1 MTTKVYLV
9 KVWVDD
15 GWQRFTIE
23 HKVLANCKVRA
34 AWLACDF
41 WRKKD
46 STNIVK
52 LQSVEE
58 LENFTEGVI
67 L

>member
-1 MTTKVYLV
+1 MKIFEV

-15 GWQRFTIE
+15 GWQRFTTI
-23 HKVLANCKVRA
+23 HKVMADNKVRA
-34 AWLACDF
+34 GWLACDF

>member
-1 MTTKVYLV
+1 MMKIFEVKVY
-9 KVWVDD
+9 VDD
-15 GWQRFTIE
+15 GWERFYTT

-34 AWLACDF
+34 GRLACDY
-41 WRKKD
+41 WRDKD

>member
-1 MTTKVYLV
+1 MIKNFEV

-15 GWQRFTIE
+15 GWQCFTTI
-23 HKVLANCKVRA
+23 HKVMADNKVRA
-34 AWLACDF
+34 GWLACDF

>member
-1 MTTKVYLV
+1 MMKIFEV

-15 GWQRFTIE
+15 GWQRFTTI
-23 HKVLANCKVRA
+23 HKVMADNKVRA
-34 AWLACDF
+34 GGLAVDY
-41 WRKKD
+41 WKKKD
-46 STNIVK
+46 STNIVQ

>member
-1 MTTKVYLV
+1 MKIFEVEV
-9 KVWVDD
+9 FVDD
-15 GWQRFTIE
+15 GWKRFYTT
-23 HKVLANCKVRA
+23 HKVLADCKIRA
-34 AWLACDF
+34 GQLVCDY
-41 WRKKD
+41 WQSKD

-58 LENFTEGVI
+58 LKDFTEGVI

>member
-1 MTTKVYLV
+1 MKIFEV

-15 GWQRFTIE
+15 GWQRFTTI
-23 HKVLANCKVRA
+23 HKVMADNKVRA
-34 AWLACDF
+34 GWLACDF

-58 LENFTEGVI
+58 LENFTEEVI